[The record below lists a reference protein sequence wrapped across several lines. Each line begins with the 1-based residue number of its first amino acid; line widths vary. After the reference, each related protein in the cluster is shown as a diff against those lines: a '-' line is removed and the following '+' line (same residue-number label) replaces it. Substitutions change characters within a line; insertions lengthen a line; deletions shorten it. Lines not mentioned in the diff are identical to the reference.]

1 MALLQN
7 VFVEV
12 KSDSLLP
19 NPNGHL
25 SKVILSF
32 SIIAANEAVKHAV
45 SQTTKTRRSTAS
57 AFGNCQSR
65 VLIHATIKEVPKYLN

>member
-1 MALLQN
+1 MKYFKL
-7 VFVEV
+7 

-25 SKVILSF
+25 SKVMPSF

-45 SQTTKTRRSTAS
+45 SQTTKTRGYTAS
-57 AFGNCQSR
+57 AFAGIGNCQSR

>member
-1 MALLQN
+1 MSLLKY
-7 VFVEV
+7 FKL
-12 KSDSLLP
+12 KSDSVLP

-25 SKVILSF
+25 SKIIPSS

-45 SQTTKTRRSTAS
+45 SQTTKTRGYTAS

-65 VLIHATIKEVPKYLN
+65 VLIYATIKGA